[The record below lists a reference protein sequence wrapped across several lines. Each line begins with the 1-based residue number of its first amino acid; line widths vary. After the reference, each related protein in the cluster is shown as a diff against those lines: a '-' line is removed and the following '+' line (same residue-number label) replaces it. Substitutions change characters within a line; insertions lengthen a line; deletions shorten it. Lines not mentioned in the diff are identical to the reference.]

1 MYFASL
7 LINVVYDVYPT
18 KNKENVNIYLSL
30 KFCYR
35 RKNDVKH
42 RDVKR
47 GNGEKAAVFSS
58 LVYAC
63 ILSWKYLIRP
73 ALMFES

>member
-1 MYFASL
+1 MYFACL
-7 LINVVYDVYPT
+7 LINAVYKVFPT
-18 KNKENVNIYLSL
+18 KNKENVNIYLCL

-47 GNGEKAAVFSS
+47 CNGEKIAVFSS

-63 ILSWKYLIRP
+63 IISWKYLI
-73 ALMFES
+73 